1 MPDMAN
7 EDVEDVLRVLAICY
21 REGVPLDALDI
32 ERVLSF
38 DMGWLPPE
46 DAEKSVQALIGAGW
60 LTGPQEALEP
70 NVSLEGITSPL
81 GWFPRPARLLK
92 PVQSQPTEANT
103 TQAVAIE
110 TRATPLPEAKGE
122 ASGKPM
128 EVNQAS
134 SDPRSRLTPRLT
146 KFIARQSQLEIEE
159 VERRAKRKAKAL
171 TYASHWVCLAL
182 VAREQGLVMDD
193 ITAAL
198 SVY

>member
-1 MPDMAN
+1 MRDMAN

-21 REGVPLDALDI
+21 REGMPLDALDI

-60 LTGPQEALEP
+60 LKGPQEALEP
-70 NVSLEGITSPL
+70 SVRLEGITSPL
-81 GWFPRPARLLK
+81 GWFPRPARLIK
-92 PVQSQPTEANT
+92 PVLAQPAEANRI
-103 TQAVAIE
+103 QEVENE
-110 TRATPLPEAKGE
+110 TRTTPLPETKGE
-122 ASGKPM
+122 ANVKPM

-146 KFIARQSQLEIEE
+146 KFIARQSQLEMEE
-159 VERRAKRKAKAL
+159 VERRAQRKAKAL

>member
-1 MPDMAN
+1 MCIRD
-7 EDVEDVLRVLAICY
+7 R
-21 REGVPLDALDI
+21 
-32 ERVLSF
+32 
-38 DMGWLPPE
+38 
-46 DAEKSVQALIGAGW
+46 
-60 LTGPQEALEP
+60 
-70 NVSLEGITSPL
+70 
-81 GWFPRPARLLK
+81 
-92 PVQSQPTEANT
+92 
-103 TQAVAIE
+103 
-110 TRATPLPEAKGE
+110 AKGG

-128 EVNQAS
+128 PVNQAS